1 MSEEKGQAGRPKG
14 SKTKVTIPKVLLS
27 DALAKLAVAVGA
39 GEPWAIQAVLDRHVP
54 KMKAV
59 TPEDSIDADYIRAKI
74 FETVELEKRIAA
86 LEEKSDGK

>member
-1 MSEEKGQAGRPKG
+1 MSEVNKGGRPKG
-14 SKTKVTIPKVLLS
+14 SKTKRPDIPKVLLS
-27 DALAKLAVAVGA
+27 DAMAKLAVAVGA

-86 LEEKSDGK
+86 LEGKADGK